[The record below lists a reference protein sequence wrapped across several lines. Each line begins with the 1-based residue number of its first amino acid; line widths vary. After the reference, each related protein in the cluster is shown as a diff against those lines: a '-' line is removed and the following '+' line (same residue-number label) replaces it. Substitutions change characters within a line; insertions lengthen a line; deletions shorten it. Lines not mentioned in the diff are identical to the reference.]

1 MAVQMVTIINTIKI
15 IANRLRLQ
23 TLTYNPHWTLTLYDS
38 VDHSE
43 KISHGRR
50 LARTGGSG

>member
-1 MAVQMVTIINTIKI
+1 MRVLIDTMKI
-15 IANRLRLQ
+15 IMNKMVLQ
-23 TLTYNPHWTLTLYDS
+23 RLTYNPHWTLTLYDY

-50 LARTGGSG
+50 LARTGGAE